1 MDQYGTRWAKSL
13 LVYMEGDSMDLKS
26 IYRKYNRL
34 KTQINDLQDKIDR
47 LNVITPTKDYSFI
60 EKVQSSHKRKYD
72 DKIVDRIHKIQRY
85 EMEIEDLEFELFSMD
100 LAINTL
106 DQKEKVVF
114 ECIGEGDSVAETMR
128 MTLLSRSVVEN
139 MIRDIEQRLNFYLE
153 DFTDDEVDVVN

>member
-13 LVYMEGDSMDLKS
+13 LVYMEGDNMDLKS

-114 ECIGEGDSVAETMR
+114 ECIGEGDSIAETMR
-128 MTLLSRSVVEN
+128 MTLSSRSVVEN

>member
-13 LVYMEGDSMDLKS
+13 LVYIEGDNMDLKS
-26 IYRKYNRL
+26 IYRKYNHI

-47 LNVITPTKDYSFI
+47 LNVITPIKDYSLI

-72 DKIVDRIHKIQRY
+72 DKAVDRIQKIIGYEQHK
-85 EMEIEDLEFELFSMD
+85 EDLEFELFSMD
-100 LAINTL
+100 LAVNTL
-106 DQKEKVVF
+106 NEKEKVVF

-139 MIRDIEQRLNFYLE
+139 MIRDIEQRLNFHLE
-153 DFTDDEVDVVN
+153 DFI

>member
-1 MDQYGTRWAKSL
+1 
-13 LVYMEGDSMDLKS
+13 MDLKS

-34 KTQINDLQDKIDR
+34 KTQINDLQDKIDS
-47 LNVITPTKDYSFI
+47 LMLITPTKDYSFI

-72 DKIVDRIHKIQRY
+72 DKVVDRIQKIQRY

-106 DQKEKVVF
+106 DPKEKVVF

-153 DFTDDEVDVVN
+153 DSIW

>member
-1 MDQYGTRWAKSL
+1 MDHEGTRWAKSL
-13 LVYMEGDSMDLKS
+13 LVYIEGDNMDLKN

-47 LNVITPTKDYSFI
+47 LNVITPIKDYSLI

-72 DKIVDRIHKIQRY
+72 DKVVDRIQKIIGYEQHK
-85 EMEIEDLEFELFSMD
+85 EDLEFELFSMD

-106 DQKEKVVF
+106 NEKEKVVF

-153 DFTDDEVDVVN
+153 DFI

>member
-1 MDQYGTRWAKSL
+1 
-13 LVYMEGDSMDLKS
+13 MDLKS

-47 LNVITPTKDYSFI
+47 LKVITPTKDYSLI

-72 DKIVDRIHKIQRY
+72 DKVVDRIQKIIGYEQHK
-85 EMEIEDLEFELFSMD
+85 EDLEFELFSMD

-106 DQKEKVVF
+106 NEKEKVVF

-139 MIRDIEQRLNFYLE
+139 MIRDIEQRLNFHLE
-153 DFTDDEVDVVN
+153 DFI

>member
-13 LVYMEGDSMDLKS
+13 LLFIEGDNMDLKS
-26 IYRKYNRL
+26 IYRKYNHI

-47 LNVITPTKDYSFI
+47 LNVITPTKDYSLI

-72 DKIVDRIHKIQRY
+72 DKVVDRIQKIIGYEQHK
-85 EMEIEDLEFELFSMD
+85 EDLEFELFSMD

-106 DQKEKVVF
+106 NEKEKVVF
-114 ECIGEGDSVAETMR
+114 ECIGEGDSIAETMR
-128 MTLLSRSVVEN
+128 MTLSSRSVVEN

-153 DFTDDEVDVVN
+153 DFI

>member
-13 LVYMEGDSMDLKS
+13 LVYIEGDNMDLKS

-47 LNVITPTKDYSFI
+47 LNVITPIKDYSLI

-106 DQKEKVVF
+106 DPKEKVVF

-128 MTLLSRSVVEN
+128 MTLSSRSVVEN

-153 DFTDDEVDVVN
+153 DFI

>member
-1 MDQYGTRWAKSL
+1 MDYGTRWAKSL
-13 LVYMEGDSMDLKS
+13 LVYIEGDNMDLKS
-26 IYRKYNRL
+26 IYRKYNHI

-47 LNVITPTKDYSFI
+47 LNVITPIKDYSLI

-72 DKIVDRIHKIQRY
+72 DKVVDRIQKIIGYEQHK
-85 EMEIEDLEFELFSMD
+85 EDLEFELFSMD

-106 DQKEKVVF
+106 NEKEKVVF

-139 MIRDIEQRLNFYLE
+139 MIRDIEQRLTFYLE
-153 DFTDDEVDVVN
+153 DFI

>member
-1 MDQYGTRWAKSL
+1 MDYGTRWAKSL
-13 LVYMEGDSMDLKS
+13 LLYIEGDNMDLKS
-26 IYRKYNRL
+26 IYRKYNHI

-47 LNVITPTKDYSFI
+47 LNVITPIKDYSLI

-72 DKIVDRIHKIQRY
+72 DKVVDRIHKIQTY

-106 DQKEKVVF
+106 NEKEKVVF

-139 MIRDIEQRLNFYLE
+139 MIRDIEQRLTFYLE
-153 DFTDDEVDVVN
+153 DFI

>member
-13 LVYMEGDSMDLKS
+13 LVYIEGDNMDLKS

-47 LNVITPTKDYSFI
+47 LNVITPIKDYSLI

-72 DKIVDRIHKIQRY
+72 DKVVDRIQKIQRY

-106 DQKEKVVF
+106 NEKEKVVF

-128 MTLLSRSVVEN
+128 MTLSSRSVVEN

-153 DFTDDEVDVVN
+153 DLIGD

>member
-1 MDQYGTRWAKSL
+1 
-13 LVYMEGDSMDLKS
+13 MDLKS
-26 IYRKYNRL
+26 IYRKYNHI

-47 LNVITPTKDYSFI
+47 LNVITPIKDYSLI

-72 DKIVDRIHKIQRY
+72 DKVVDRIQKIIGYEQHK
-85 EMEIEDLEFELFSMD
+85 EDLEFELFSMD

-106 DQKEKVVF
+106 NEKEKVVF

-139 MIRDIEQRLNFYLE
+139 MIRDIEQRLTFYLE
-153 DFTDDEVDVVN
+153 DSI

>member
-1 MDQYGTRWAKSL
+1 MDHEGTRWAKSL
-13 LVYMEGDSMDLKS
+13 LVYIEGDNMDLKN

-47 LNVITPTKDYSFI
+47 LNVITPIKDYSLI

-72 DKIVDRIHKIQRY
+72 DKVVDRIQKIIGYEQHK
-85 EMEIEDLEFELFSMD
+85 EDLEFELFSMD

-106 DQKEKVVF
+106 NEKEKVVF

-139 MIRDIEQRLNFYLE
+139 MIRDIEQRLTFYLE
-153 DFTDDEVDVVN
+153 DFI

>member
-1 MDQYGTRWAKSL
+1 
-13 LVYMEGDSMDLKS
+13 MDLKN

-47 LNVITPTKDYSFI
+47 LNVITPTKDYSLI

-72 DKIVDRIHKIQRY
+72 DKVVDRIQKIIGYEQHK
-85 EMEIEDLEFELFSMD
+85 EDLEFELFSMD

-106 DQKEKVVF
+106 NEKEKVVF

-153 DFTDDEVDVVN
+153 DFI

>member
-1 MDQYGTRWAKSL
+1 MDHEGTRWAKSL
-13 LVYMEGDSMDLKS
+13 LVYIEGDNMDLKS

-47 LNVITPTKDYSFI
+47 LNVITPIKDYSLI
-60 EKVQSSHKRKYD
+60 EKGQSSHKRKYD
-72 DKIVDRIHKIQRY
+72 DKVVDRIQKIIGYEQHK
-85 EMEIEDLEFELFSMD
+85 EDLEFELFSMD

-106 DQKEKVVF
+106 NEKEKVVF

-153 DFTDDEVDVVN
+153 DSIW

>member
-1 MDQYGTRWAKSL
+1 MDYGTRWAKSL
-13 LVYMEGDSMDLKS
+13 LVYMEGDNMDLKS

-47 LNVITPTKDYSFI
+47 LRVITPTKDYSFI

-72 DKIVDRIHKIQRY
+72 DKVVDRIHKIQRY

-106 DQKEKVVF
+106 NEKEKVVF

-139 MIRDIEQRLNFYLE
+139 MIRDIEQRLNFYL
-153 DFTDDEVDVVN
+153 DDVIDDY

>member
-1 MDQYGTRWAKSL
+1 MDHEGTRWAKSL
-13 LVYMEGDSMDLKS
+13 LLYMEGDNMDLKS

-47 LNVITPTKDYSFI
+47 LRLITPTKDYSLI

-72 DKIVDRIHKIQRY
+72 DKVVDRIQKILGYEQHK
-85 EMEIEDLEFELFSMD
+85 EDLEFELFSMD

-106 DQKEKVVF
+106 NEKEKVVF

-153 DFTDDEVDVVN
+153 DFI

>member
-1 MDQYGTRWAKSL
+1 
-13 LVYMEGDSMDLKS
+13 MDLKS
-26 IYRKYNRL
+26 IYRKYNHI

-47 LNVITPTKDYSFI
+47 LNVITPIKDYSLI

-72 DKIVDRIHKIQRY
+72 DKVVDRIQKIIGYEQHK
-85 EMEIEDLEFELFSMD
+85 EDLEFELFSMD

-106 DQKEKVVF
+106 NEKEKVVF

-153 DFTDDEVDVVN
+153 DFI

>member
-13 LVYMEGDSMDLKS
+13 LVYMEGDNMDLKS

-34 KTQINDLQDKIDR
+34 KKQINDLQDKIDR
-47 LNVITPTKDYSFI
+47 LRLITSTKDYSFI
-60 EKVQSSHKRKYD
+60 EKVQSSHKKKYD
-72 DKIVDRIHKIQRY
+72 DKVVDRIHKIQRY

-139 MIRDIEQRLNFYLE
+139 MIRDIEQRLNFYL
-153 DFTDDEVDVVN
+153 DDVIADW

>member
-1 MDQYGTRWAKSL
+1 
-13 LVYMEGDSMDLKS
+13 MDLKS
-26 IYRKYNRL
+26 IYRKYNNL
-34 KTQINDLQDKIDR
+34 KTQINDLQDKIDS
-47 LNVITPTKDYSFI
+47 LNVITPTKDYSLI
-60 EKVQSSHKRKYD
+60 EKVQSSHKRKCD
-72 DKIVDRIHKIQRY
+72 DKVVDRIHKIQRY

-106 DQKEKVVF
+106 NEKEKVAF

-153 DFTDDEVDVVN
+153 DFTDDAVDVVN

>member
-1 MDQYGTRWAKSL
+1 MDYGTRWAKSL
-13 LVYMEGDSMDLKS
+13 LVYMEGDNMDLKS

-72 DKIVDRIHKIQRY
+72 DKVVDRIQKILGYEQHK
-85 EMEIEDLEFELFSMD
+85 EVLEFEIFSMD

-114 ECIGEGDSVAETMR
+114 ECIGEGDSIAETMR
-128 MTLLSRSVVEN
+128 MTLLSRRTVEN
-139 MIRDIEQRLNFYLE
+139 MIQDIEQRLNFYLE
-153 DFTDDEVDVVN
+153 EVI

>member
-1 MDQYGTRWAKSL
+1 MDHEGTRWARSL
-13 LVYMEGDSMDLKS
+13 LVYIEGDNMDLKS

-47 LNVITPTKDYSFI
+47 LNVITPIKDYSLI

-72 DKIVDRIHKIQRY
+72 DKVVDRIQKIIGYEQHK
-85 EMEIEDLEFELFSMD
+85 EDLEFELFSMD

-106 DQKEKVVF
+106 NEKEKVVF

-153 DFTDDEVDVVN
+153 DLIGD

>member
-1 MDQYGTRWAKSL
+1 MDHEGTRWAKSL
-13 LVYMEGDSMDLKS
+13 LVYIEGDNMDLKS

-47 LNVITPTKDYSFI
+47 LNVITPIKDYSLI

-72 DKIVDRIHKIQRY
+72 DKVVDRIQKIIGYEQHK
-85 EMEIEDLEFELFSMD
+85 EDLEFELFSMD

-106 DQKEKVVF
+106 NEKEKVVF

-153 DFTDDEVDVVN
+153 DFI

>member
-13 LVYMEGDSMDLKS
+13 LVYMEGDNMDLKS

-60 EKVQSSHKRKYD
+60 EKVQSSHKKKYD
-72 DKIVDRIHKIQRY
+72 DKAVDRIQKILGYEQHK
-85 EMEIEDLEFELFSMD
+85 EVLEFELFSMD

-106 DQKEKVVF
+106 NEKEKVVF

-128 MTLLSRSVVEN
+128 MTLSSRSVVEN
-139 MIRDIEQRLNFYLE
+139 MIRDIEQRLIFYLE
-153 DFTDDEVDVVN
+153 DSIW

>member
-1 MDQYGTRWAKSL
+1 M
-13 LVYMEGDSMDLKS
+13 
-26 IYRKYNRL
+26 
-34 KTQINDLQDKIDR
+34 QINDIQDKIDSLR
-47 LNVITPTKDYSFI
+47 IITPTKDYSFI

-72 DKIVDRIHKIQRY
+72 DKVVDRIHKIQTY

-106 DQKEKVVF
+106 NEKEKVVF

-139 MIRDIEQRLNFYLE
+139 MIRDIEQRLTFYLE
-153 DFTDDEVDVVN
+153 DLIGD

>member
-1 MDQYGTRWAKSL
+1 MDHEGTRWAKSL
-13 LVYMEGDSMDLKS
+13 LVYIEGDNMDLKS

-47 LNVITPTKDYSFI
+47 LNVITPIKDYSLI

-72 DKIVDRIHKIQRY
+72 DKVVDRIQKIIGY

-106 DQKEKVVF
+106 NEKEKVVF

-128 MTLLSRSVVEN
+128 MTLSSRSVVEN
-139 MIRDIEQRLNFYLE
+139 MIQDIEQRLTFYLE
-153 DFTDDEVDVVN
+153 DSI

>member
-1 MDQYGTRWAKSL
+1 
-13 LVYMEGDSMDLKS
+13 MDLKS

-47 LNVITPTKDYSFI
+47 LNVITPIKDYSLI
-60 EKVQSSHKRKYD
+60 EKVQSSYKRKYD
-72 DKIVDRIHKIQRY
+72 DKVVDRIQKIIGYEQHK
-85 EMEIEDLEFELFSMD
+85 EDLEFELFSMD

-106 DQKEKVVF
+106 NEKEKVVF

-139 MIRDIEQRLNFYLE
+139 MIRDIEQRLNFHLE
-153 DFTDDEVDVVN
+153 DFI

>member
-1 MDQYGTRWAKSL
+1 MDHEGTRWAKSL
-13 LVYMEGDSMDLKS
+13 LVYIEGDNMDLKS

-47 LNVITPTKDYSFI
+47 LNVITPTKDYSLI

-72 DKIVDRIHKIQRY
+72 DKVVDRIQKILGYEQHK
-85 EMEIEDLEFELFSMD
+85 EDLEFELFSMD

-106 DQKEKVVF
+106 NEKEKVVF

-128 MTLLSRSVVEN
+128 MTLSSRSVVEN
-139 MIRDIEQRLNFYLE
+139 MIRDIEQRLTFYLE
-153 DFTDDEVDVVN
+153 DSIW

>member
-13 LVYMEGDSMDLKS
+13 LVYIEGDNMDLKS

-47 LNVITPTKDYSFI
+47 LNVITPIKDYSLI

-72 DKIVDRIHKIQRY
+72 DKVVDRIQKIQRY

-106 DQKEKVVF
+106 DPKEKVVF

-153 DFTDDEVDVVN
+153 DFI